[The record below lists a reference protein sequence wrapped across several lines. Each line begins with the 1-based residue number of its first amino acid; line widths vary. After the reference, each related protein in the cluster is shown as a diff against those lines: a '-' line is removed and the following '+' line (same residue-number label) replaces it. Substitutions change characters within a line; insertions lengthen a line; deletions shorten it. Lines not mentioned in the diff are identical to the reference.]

1 MLRLPIESVS
11 RSGPVTNLGR
21 RVAKYAGVEDAM
33 EKDHWIVDD
42 FGMHSEMRDGTFEIE
57 AHRLAELTSVE
68 ERDILYWPVYIA
80 SETRFDIER
89 FLEAYQGALVKHA
102 GRYGAVMD
110 PLLLAE
116 SAEAARNIWG
126 ERPVCG

>member
-1 MLRLPIESVS
+1 M
-11 RSGPVTNLGR
+11 
-21 RVAKYAGVEDAM
+21 DAM
-33 EKDHWIVDD
+33 ENDHWIVDD

-68 ERDILYWPVYIA
+68 ERDILYWPVHIA

-89 FLEAYQGALVKHA
+89 FLEAYRRALAKHA

>member
-1 MLRLPIESVS
+1 MDPMK
-11 RSGPVTNLGR
+11 N
-21 RVAKYAGVEDAM
+21 
-33 EKDHWIVDD
+33 DHWIVDD
-42 FGMHSEMRDGTFEIE
+42 FGMHSQMRDGTFEIE
-57 AHRLAELTSVE
+57 AHRLAELTSVK

-89 FLEAYQGALVKHA
+89 FLEAYQWALVKHA
-102 GRYGAVMD
+102 GRYGAVID

-116 SAEAARNIWG
+116 SAEVARDIWG